1 MQISNGVKIAI
12 TGGKGGTGKSTIA
25 VAIASVLAENKK
37 VLLMDADVDCPGD
50 DLLLGLKLK
59 KARDVENMIPKFDF
73 NKCIKC
79 GRCAQ
84 VCRENAIVFVK
95 NKNPIFLPNQ
105 CIGCKACKIVCP
117 VKAISEIKQ
126 KIGEIFIGKRKNL
139 TLISGRMKPGIE
151 ESSLIVNAL
160 KKFVAKQEKEYDYI
174 IIDTAAGTHCPVIS
188 ALLGSDYSFA
198 VTEPTPL
205 GAHDLNL
212 ILTLNKKLKIKT
224 KVILNRSDIGSE
236 NFINKIVKQHQT
248 EIIAKIP
255 YSKKIEELYSKGK
268 PIENEAIQKI
278 VKMIKK

>member
-1 MQISNGVKIAI
+1 MKIAI